1 LPVAP
6 LDLRAGQRV
15 MAMAPDG
22 EGDGAGDARWVPG
35 RVIAERH
42 VDGARQFKVSCDGY
56 DSEDD
61 VWVEAASSK
70 VRLQQAAAGR
80 HGATHATHA
89 NEEHA
94 AARKRAE
101 ERRAQGYSR
110 HREAMLSG
118 ERMAD

>member
-1 LPVAP
+1 MNSRGPATPTKLQPNA
-6 LDLRAGQRV
+6 RV
-15 MAMAPDG
+15 
-22 EGDGAGDARWVPG
+22 
-35 RVIAERH
+35 
-42 VDGARQFKVSCDGY
+42 Q
-56 DSEDD
+56 DD